1 MTREEMKKVFND
13 YINIE
18 VGDLMELNFGRM
30 KGKVGIIKEIIL
42 HEEKNG
48 DQWEEYTLQVGDDEL
63 IFNSSEAFFF
73 KPELKFA
80 NKNLTT

>member
-30 KGKVGIIKEIIL
+30 RGKVGIIKEIIL
-42 HEEKNG
+42 CEEDGN
-48 DQWEEYTLQVGDDEL
+48 QWEEYTLQVGDDEL
-63 IFNSSEAFFF
+63 MFNSSEAFFF